1 MPQRLHRRVISLMST
16 WLGLRVRVRVG
27 VGVRVSDLL
36 VISLMSTGASRFE
49 RSFLWTQRKLTSTV
63 LMSPST
69 LESGASSR
77 STASPSPLGG
87 TSPPP
92 PPPPPELAPPA
103 LLLPLPLP
111 PLPPPAEEAAALVRS
126 CGGFGCTRTPLQ

>member
-1 MPQRLHRRVISLMST
+1 MPQRLHRR
-16 WLGLRVRVRVG
+16 
-27 VGVRVSDLL
+27 

-49 RSFLWTQRKLTSTV
+49 RSFLCTQRKLTSTV

-69 LESGASSR
+69 LESAASSR
-77 STASPSPLGG
+77 STASPSPLGDC

-92 PPPPPELAPPA
+92 PEPELAPPA
-103 LLLPLPLP
+103 LLLPLPPP
-111 PLPPPAEEAAALVRS
+111 PLPPPAEEEAALLRS